1 MSDVIPINERARQR
15 LAAREARRTANKKN
29 GNALPILKTKF
40 SATRIALMTTAF
52 ALAATGL
59 AINAHFAR
67 SLGSTEFAGWLFLA
81 IGVASDV
88 AAFVLPTWALS
99 LPRWR
104 SMLAWALWSVT
115 FAFALIASVGFAS
128 LNITDVA
135 IARAS
140 QTTPAIEDARRAL
153 EDAKL
158 ARDREC
164 IRIRRPMCQHRE
176 DEVITAQ
183 RRLDAEHAKIVAD
196 PQAEG
201 TVRLVAWLTRGHLG
215 VDPAMVRL
223 VLLTVLPQL
232 GGLLLMVARR

>member
-1 MSDVIPINERARQR
+1 MSNVIQLSE
-15 LAAREARRTANKKN
+15 EARRKLTARQ
-29 GNALPILKTKF
+29 ARRRPISSALLIPTPRRRLPIVRL
-40 SATRIALMTTAF
+40 ALLSSAF

-81 IGVASDV
+81 IGVASDI
-88 AAFVLPTWALS
+88 AAFVLPTWALA
-99 LPRWR
+99 RR
-104 SMLAWALWSVT
+104 SALAWALWSVT

-128 LNITDVA
+128 LNITDAA

-140 QTTPAIEDARRAL
+140 KTTPAIEDARRAL

-176 DEVITAQ
+176 DQVVARQ
-183 RRLDAEHAKIVAD
+183 RLLDAEHAKIVAD

-201 TVRLVAWLTRGHLG
+201 AVRLVAWLTRGYLG
-215 VDPAMVRL
+215 VDPAMLRL
-223 VLLTVLPQL
+223 ALLTVLPQL

>member
-1 MSDVIPINERARQR
+1 MVDVWSDFKRQQRERHQQRQAGSNVISLSSTTTAPRPAPLR
-15 LAAREARRTANKKN
+15 LVRVV
-29 GNALPILKTKF
+29 
-40 SATRIALMTTAF
+40 LMTTAF

-81 IGVASDV
+81 IGVASDI
-88 AAFVLPTWALS
+88 AAFVLPTWALA
-99 LPRWR
+99 RR
-104 SMLAWALWSVT
+104 SALAWALWSVT

-128 LNITDVA
+128 LNVTDVA

-140 QTTPAIEDARRAL
+140 QTTPTIQDARRAL
-153 EDAKL
+153 EDAKA

-176 DEVITAQ
+176 DEVVTAQ

-215 VDPAMVRL
+215 VDPAMLRL